1 MGLVRLFLALVVAV
15 DHWRVIVL
23 HEQSIFLDDI
33 VKFGFNAGYAVMF
46 FYVISGFLITYTLTR
61 NYKRDRSGVAA
72 FYSNRFIR
80 IFSLYWPMVI
90 LSFLFVASAWP
101 EFVAASLPDKFTAI
115 FLIGT
120 DWRLAF
126 ASYPTPYWG
135 GSISGL
141 HQAWTLGAELT
152 FYLLAPFF
160 IKSWKIGAVALIA
173 SFALRALFVFR
184 YGTDLQEVWTYA
196 FVGSTYGFFMLG
208 HLACLFGRYLANG
221 WLGVAL
227 TVASFAVI
235 HYGGSYASFDTPRF
249 WVSVLLF
256 SVAVPGLFEATKNVR
271 WMNALGDL
279 SYPLYLVHTLV
290 LILFGPWLLN
300 SALSF
305 RESLGALGAGYLSL
319 VVFSVACVLAAAL
332 VHRFLEIPT
341 AWALRTALQGWK
353 TLPSPQR

>member
-61 NYKRDRSGVAA
+61 NYKRDRSGLAA

-90 LSFLFVASAWP
+90 LAFLFVASAWP
-101 EFVAASLPDKFTAI
+101 KFVAASLPDKFTAI
-115 FLIGT
+115 FLIGQ

-126 ASYPTPYWG
+126 GSYPTPYG
-135 GSISGL
+135 GGAISGL

-152 FYLLAPFF
+152 FYLMAPLF
-160 IKSWKIGAVALIA
+160 IRSWKIGGVVLIA
-173 SFALRALFVFR
+173 SFALRAFFVFQN
-184 YGTDLQEVWTYA
+184 GTDVQEVWTYA

-208 HLACLFGRYLANG
+208 HLACLFGRYLANR

-227 TVASFAVI
+227 TVASFAVM

-249 WVSVLLF
+249 WVSVVLF

-279 SYPLYLVHTLV
+279 SYPVYLVHTLV

-305 RESLGALGAGYLSL
+305 RESLGPLGAGYLSL
-319 VVFSVACVLAAAL
+319 VAFSVACVLAAAL

-341 AWALRTALQGWK
+341 AWAMRTALQGWK